1 MAKINMSLNAN
12 RDVTEHFAAGE
23 HKRIF
28 ERRMIAAHL
37 PGYVASMGL
46 AVPRYNGE
54 GQPVTVAAYKAT
66 KARKARLLA
75 RKALADKARADSMAA
90 RKATAA
96 RLSDTLSAT
105 VPATVEDVDSYPD
118 SLDITAAEFEA
129 ARAELLATI

>member
-1 MAKINMSLNAN
+1 
-12 RDVTEHFAAGE
+12 
-23 HKRIF
+23 
-28 ERRMIAAHL
+28 
-37 PGYVASMGL
+37 MGL

-105 VPATVEDVDSYPD
+105 VEDVDSYPD